1 MPGSR
6 PFAALAERLA
16 HERVWGLGC
25 LAGGVRCG
33 VAWNT
38 LFLAL
43 LTAAGTTLLGTLI
56 ALLCRARQQAR
67 WASR

>member
-1 MPGSR
+1 MPAGFS
-6 PFAALAERLA
+6 PAAVAERLG
-16 HERVWGLGC
+16 HERIWGLGC

-43 LTAAGTTLLGTLI
+43 LTAFGTTVLGTML
-56 ALLCRARQQAR
+56 ALVAERGSPR
-67 WASR
+67 